1 MDNLEEIL
9 LEMLGRAYS
18 NIIYSEDKILKDM
31 IGDTLSIK
39 EMHTLEVIYSSMASK
54 SNTAGC
60 IAKKLGITLGTCT
73 INIDRLISKGLV
85 NKIRNDK
92 DRRVVYI
99 ELTDKGMQTHLK
111 HSAMHKKIISKAL
124 SKLSTSEKVALFNA
138 VNKLEF

>member
-31 IGDTLSIK
+31 LGDTLSIK

-54 SNTAGC
+54 SNTAGS
-60 IAKKLGITLGTCT
+60 IANKLGITLGTCT
-73 INIDRLISKGLV
+73 INIDRLIAKGLV

-111 HSAMHKKIISKAL
+111 HSAMHKKIILKAIL
-124 SKLSTSEKVALFNA
+124 NLSTSEKVALFNA